1 MTIRKSEDGEKT
13 LNIVQSVTMYISSIE
28 RLEMVMVAR
37 LSFVTGG
44 DEMIP
49 DNESIRY
56 EMEKLFTSTIEDESY
71 IVVERE
77 EDDEEEEE

>member
-1 MTIRKSEDGEKT
+1 MSI
-13 LNIVQSVTMYISSIE
+13 IQSVTMCISSIE
-28 RLEMVMVAR
+28 HSETITVAR